1 MSPGSP
7 GPRSPGSAT
16 GIDEGVKEF
25 LSRRLDHTWFPH
37 LFAGRHVPGRAGGAP
52 GGPPGPGGG
61 HRRVGPGP
69 PGDPGTWPWGT
80 PRPAISGRPCLA
92 VPART
97 GAQGPLPPRPRGRGP
112 GLPVTPTPAS
122 APRSGRSCPGPPG
135 SAAAPRFARTITTR
149 AGPDPPPSPRAPWS
163 PRSSPRPRP
172 RPSPPSTSTSSTLR
186 GTPSLQNRPDAD
198 RRRAGPD
205 RIRRPPQGAPGQ
217 DPAAATP
224 SSALGRQTRRRA
236 DVAPGPPRQRLR
248 TPPDRLRPARATRSG
263 STANDAT
270 SPRPSLRHL
279 TDMLHTDNSTGGGTG
294 GRPTSP
300 AITT

>member
-25 LSRRLDHTWFPH
+25 LSRRLDRTWFPY

-135 SAAAPRFARTITTR
+135 SAAAPRFARTITSR
-149 AGPDPPPSPRAPWS
+149 LGSARPRA
-163 PRSSPRPRP
+163 RGRPG
-172 RPSPPSTSTSSTLR
+172 LH
-186 GTPSLQNRPDAD
+186 GLRPDHARGRRRPVPARHRHFEGRLPRD
-198 RRRAGPD
+198 RSDAGRRRAGPNGLRHD
-205 RIRRPPQGAPGQ
+205 PSAPGSTG
-217 DPAAATP
+217 PRSGPTTP
-224 SSALGRQTRRRA
+224 SSA
-236 DVAPGPPRQRLR
+236 
-248 TPPDRLRPARATRSG
+248 
-263 STANDAT
+263 STARSSAAQT
-270 SPRPSLRHL
+270 SSRSSPTASPS
-279 TDMLHTDNSTGGGTG
+279 
-294 GRPTSP
+294 PV
-300 AITT
+300 